1 MKQLLVRSR
10 LEQDDGRQDP
20 ITQKTETK
28 ICDQRPKPFLLE
40 SIVNRKINIEE
51 RPQELESY
59 KTMALMEVL
68 TWPNP
73 ILDRPGEPVTQ
84 FDDALKTLVSDMFE
98 TMYAAPGVGLAAV
111 QVGVPKRLFVM
122 DCSGGKDPDQRV
134 VMINPEVLRV
144 EGTQNG
150 DEGCL
155 SFPGIFF
162 PVERGL
168 RAIVRAHDINGNV
181 FELDGMELT
190 ARCMLHETDHCDG
203 IVFIDKMSPIKREL
217 VKRKIRKLQK
227 AGKW

>member
-1 MKQLLVRSR
+1 
-10 LEQDDGRQDP
+10 
-20 ITQKTETK
+20 
-28 ICDQRPKPFLLE
+28 
-40 SIVNRKINIEE
+40 
-51 RPQELESY
+51 
-59 KTMALMEVL
+59 MALMNIV

-73 ILDRPGEPVTQ
+73 VLDNPGEYVNE
-84 FDDALKTLVSDMFE
+84 FDDPLKRLVHDMFE

-111 QVGVPKRLFVM
+111 QVGVSKRLFVM
-122 DCSGGKDPDQRV
+122 DCSGGKDPEQRI
-134 VMINPEVLRV
+134 VMINPEVLRI

-162 PVERGL
+162 PLERGL
-168 RAIVRAHDINGNV
+168 RAIVRARAINGNE

-203 IVFIDKMSPIKREL
+203 IVFLDKMSPLKREL

-227 AGKW
+227 AGKWE